1 MPDYDFK
8 ALNDKEF
15 EIFCIDLLSEVE
27 KHRFERF
34 KPGKDLGVDGRYFT
48 NANKEIIL
56 QCKHWR
62 NTPVTKLINTLR
74 KYEKPKLDK
83 LAPHRYMLAV
93 SNPLSRS
100 NKKSICKALSP
111 YITSDSDIFGLEDL
125 NDLLQKNPLIE
136 QRHYKLWL
144 SSSNVLKNI
153 INNAIIGRSE
163 FSLKEILQH
172 SKRYAVTQNHI
183 NALKMLEECR
193 VMLITGE
200 PGVGKTMLADHLCLH
215 YAASGF
221 SFFKI
226 VDDLKEAEAVFD
238 HESKQIFYFDDFLGR
253 NYLDTLKGNKSNYIT
268 QFIRRIKN
276 NKNKRLVLTSR
287 TTILNQGKLLNDT
300 FEHDHLQKNEYRLQ
314 INSLNDLDKA
324 QILYNH
330 IWHSD
335 LQKSYIHQLYAQ
347 HRYGKIVKHKNFNP
361 RIINYITDTIRL
373 KSDCLPTNYWE
384 YIEGHLEN
392 PSQIWENPFSAQ
404 LDDFNRAMV
413 ILVVFNGGE
422 ISENIL
428 AQAYHRYLA
437 IDENHH
443 LKGRSDFQTNIQLL
457 AESFLSRTVASK
469 SSITIA
475 LLNSSIGDY
484 IFNRYC
490 KDEPTI
496 RLAVM
501 SLQTPQSLAT
511 LKNIKN
517 NNLLS
522 KCQTISIC
530 NAMIDHFTKNNFENV
545 NAQYV
550 SLLCN
555 IYIECSSDLSTTTEK
570 LNHAVS
576 FVLNNKQSDLGLE
589 SFRLIKWAVQ
599 QKVVTSRQALKFVAC
614 YIEMPLSED
623 KIKEISAIL
632 HATSSTTTQY
642 TKITLALKNKAI
654 ALIKNDLFY
663 YINIADTFSQAN
675 YRKHNRT
682 VTILK
687 DLIEKKLS
695 ELGIRCHKKDL
706 SHILESYDIDY
717 ELEKYFQ
724 NEADD
729 LYQWFPYNPAAVA
742 FNQIDELFDKD

>member
-15 EIFCIDLLSEVE
+15 EIFCVDLLSEVE

-34 KPGKDLGVDGRYFT
+34 KPGKDLGIDGRYFT
-48 NANKEIIL
+48 NAKKEIIL
-56 QCKHWR
+56 QCKHWG

-93 SNPLSRS
+93 SNPLSRN

-111 YITSDSDIFGLEDL
+111 YITSDSDIFGQEDL

-183 NALKMLEECR
+183 NALKMLDSIR
-193 VMLITGE
+193 VILITGE

-226 VDDLKEAEAVFD
+226 ADDLKEAEAIFD
-238 HESKQIFYFDDFLGR
+238 HDSKQIFYFDDFLGR
-253 NYLDTLKGNKSNYIT
+253 NDLDTLKGYGSNHIT

-287 TTILNQGKLLNDT
+287 TTILNQGKLLNDI
-300 FEHDHLQKNEYRLQ
+300 FEHDHLLKNEYRLQ
-314 INSLNDLDKA
+314 IKSLSDLDKA

-335 LQKSYIHQLYAQ
+335 LQKNYIDQLYEQ
-347 HRYGKIVKHKNFNP
+347 NRYGKIVKHKNFNP
-361 RIINYITDTIRL
+361 RLINYITDTIRL
-373 KSDCLPTNYWE
+373 KSDCPSTNYWQ
-384 YIEGHLEN
+384 YIENHLDN
-392 PSQIWENPFSAQ
+392 PSQIWENPFSVQ

-413 ILVVFNGGE
+413 ILVVFNGGK
-422 ISENIL
+422 ISENTL
-428 AQAYHRYLA
+428 VQAYHRYLA

-443 LKGRSDFQTNIQLL
+443 LKGRSDFHANIQLL
-457 AESFLSRTVASK
+457 AESFLSRTVTSK

-475 LLNSSIGDY
+475 LLNPSISDY

-496 RLAVM
+496 RLAIM
-501 SLQTPQSLAT
+501 SLQTPQSLVT

-522 KCQTISIC
+522 KQQTISIC
-530 NAMIDHFTKNNFENV
+530 NAMIEHFTKNNFENV
-545 NAQYV
+545 NAQYI

-555 IYIECSSDLSTTTEK
+555 LYIECNNDLNTTTKK
-570 LNHAVS
+570 LSNAVS
-576 FVLNNKQSDLGLE
+576 FVLTNKQSNLGFE

-599 QKVVTSRQALKFVAC
+599 QQVVTSKQALKFVAN
-614 YIEMPLSED
+614 YIETPLSE
-623 KIKEISAIL
+623 KIIKEISAIL
-632 HATSSTTTQY
+632 HTMSSPMIQY
-642 TKITLALKNKAI
+642 TKITQALKSKAI
-654 ALIKNDLFY
+654 ELIKNDLFY
-663 YINIADTFSQAN
+663 YINIADTFSQPN
-675 YRKHNRT
+675 YRKCDT
-682 VTILK
+682 TIKILT
-687 DLIEKKLS
+687 DLIEKKLH
-695 ELGIRCHKKDL
+695 ELGVSCHKK
-706 SHILESYDIDY
+706 IYPTY
-717 ELEKYFQ
+717 
-724 NEADD
+724 
-729 LYQWFPYNPAAVA
+729 
-742 FNQIDELFDKD
+742 